1 MSDERP
7 GNGSNGGSDL
17 ARSAVHGGLWSMAQV
32 VANKALALLGTLALM
47 YLLAPG
53 DYAIAGIALSIQA
66 FLTLLAPFT
75 LGDVLISRPRE
86 AERLM
91 GTAMRVCLA
100 VCAITAVLI
109 LAAGPL
115 ASREYGQS
123 ALVAACAT
131 AALRPAVEL
140 MLLTPHARMRLRLKF
155 REMAMIDAL
164 TQTLATV
171 TAIGMAWAGT
181 GWVSLIL
188 PQIAFTGVR
197 AWMCSR
203 AAPPEPGHP
212 AWIPLE
218 WKPLMRGYWLVGMGQ
233 YVHGSLLMAPPLVIG
248 IFAPTDDVGL
258 FSMAFTLSTAI
269 NVVLSVTMGQVLQPI
284 FAQMTGDAERQR
296 AAFIRA
302 TGTIAAVA
310 MPLCLLQ
317 AAVVGP
323 AIRLLLPDRWD
334 GAVTMAA
341 LLSAGQAFY
350 FAVNPAKSLLKAQ
363 GRFTAF
369 VAWQAVQLG
378 VVLAAMFAAGA
389 LGGDRAAVAIAAVA
403 GLYTVVWAPIG
414 VWIGLRGTPG
424 AALRSV
430 MLFVRPLAA
439 TAVVLGPAAAAL
451 VALLEPGMRSD
462 VWHLVALPV
471 VTLALYPLALRI
483 ADPAAARECWNIVS
497 VLRARVR

>member
-1 MSDERP
+1 MSGASP
-7 GNGSNGGSDL
+7 VNGGSDL

-32 VANKALALLGTLALM
+32 VANKALALLGTVALM
-47 YLLAPG
+47 YLLAPT
-53 DYAIAGIALSIQA
+53 DYAIAGIAMSIQA

-100 VCAITAVLI
+100 VSAITSLLI
-109 LAAGPL
+109 LAAGPI
-115 ASREYGQS
+115 ASHEYGQS

-140 MLLTPHARMRLRLKF
+140 LLLTPHARMRLRLKF
-155 REMAMIDAL
+155 REMAMIDGL
-164 TQTLATV
+164 SQGLATV
-171 TAIGMAWAGT
+171 TSIAMAWGGM

-188 PQIAFTGVR
+188 PQIAFTGLR

-203 AAPPEPGHP
+203 SAPAESGHP

-248 IFAPTDDVGL
+248 IFAPTEAVGL
-258 FSMAFTLSTAI
+258 FTMAFTLSTSI

-284 FAQMTGDAERQR
+284 FAQMTDELERQR
-296 AAFIRA
+296 AAFVRA
-302 TGTIAAVA
+302 TATIAAVA

-317 AAVVGP
+317 AVLVGP

-334 GAVTMAA
+334 GAVAMAA

-363 GRFTAF
+363 GRFRAF

-389 LGGDRAAVAIAAVA
+389 IGGDSAAVAISAVA

-414 VWIGLRGTPG
+414 VWLGLRGSPA

-430 MLFVRPLAA
+430 TLFLRPFVAA
-439 TAVVLGPAAAAL
+439 AITLGPAATAL
-451 VALLEPGMRSD
+451 SALLEPGQASD
-462 VWHLVALPV
+462 VWHLVALPA

-483 ADPAAARECWNIVS
+483 LDPAAARECWQIVS
-497 VLRARVR
+497 VLRTRVR

>member
-1 MSDERP
+1 MSSERP
-7 GNGSNGGSDL
+7 GQGGSVL
-17 ARSAVHGGLWSMAQV
+17 ARSAMHGGLWSLAQV
-32 VANKALALLGTLALM
+32 VANKAFALLGTIALM
-47 YLLAPG
+47 YLLAPA
-53 DYAIAGIALSIQA
+53 DYAVASIAMSIQT
-66 FLTLLAPFT
+66 FVMLLAPFT

-91 GTAMRVCLA
+91 GTAFRVCLG
-100 VCAITAVLI
+100 VSAITSLLI

-131 AALRPAVEL
+131 VALRPAVEL
-140 MLLTPHARMRLRLKF
+140 LLLTPHARMRLRLKF

-164 TQTLATV
+164 TQGLATAS
-171 TAIGMAWAGT
+171 AIGMAWAGT

-188 PQIAFTGVR
+188 PQIVFTGVR
-197 AWMCSR
+197 AWLCSR
-203 AAPPEPGHP
+203 AAPAERGHP
-212 AWIPLE
+212 SWIPME

-248 IFAPTDDVGL
+248 VFAPTNDVGL
-258 FSMAFTLSTAI
+258 FSMAFTLATAI

-284 FAQMTGDAERQR
+284 FAQMTDEVERQR

-302 TGTIAAVA
+302 TATIAAVA

-317 AAVVGP
+317 AALAGP
-323 AIRLLLPDRWD
+323 AIRLFLPDRWD
-334 GAVTMAA
+334 GAVAMAA

-378 VVLAAMFAAGA
+378 VVLAAMFAAGR
-389 LGGDRAAVAIAAVA
+389 LGGDDAAVAIAAVA
-403 GLYTVVWAPIG
+403 GLYTVIWAPIG
-414 VWIGLRGTPG
+414 VWLGLRGSPG
-424 AALRSV
+424 AAARSV
-430 MLFVRPLAA
+430 MLFLRPLVA
-439 TAVVLGPAAAAL
+439 TAIALGPAAAAL
-451 VALLEPGMRSD
+451 PLMLAPGEASD
-462 VWHLVALPV
+462 VWHLVALPL

-483 ADPAAARECWNIVS
+483 IDPVAARECWQVVS
-497 VLRARVR
+497 VLRARLR

>member
-197 AWMCSR
+197 A
-203 AAPPEPGHP
+203 
-212 AWIPLE
+212 
-218 WKPLMRGYWLVGMGQ
+218 
-233 YVHGSLLMAPPLVIG
+233 
-248 IFAPTDDVGL
+248 
-258 FSMAFTLSTAI
+258 
-269 NVVLSVTMGQVLQPI
+269 
-284 FAQMTGDAERQR
+284 
-296 AAFIRA
+296 
-302 TGTIAAVA
+302 
-310 MPLCLLQ
+310 
-317 AAVVGP
+317 
-323 AIRLLLPDRWD
+323 
-334 GAVTMAA
+334 
-341 LLSAGQAFY
+341 
-350 FAVNPAKSLLKAQ
+350 
-363 GRFTAF
+363 
-369 VAWQAVQLG
+369 
-378 VVLAAMFAAGA
+378 
-389 LGGDRAAVAIAAVA
+389 
-403 GLYTVVWAPIG
+403 
-414 VWIGLRGTPG
+414 
-424 AALRSV
+424 
-430 MLFVRPLAA
+430 
-439 TAVVLGPAAAAL
+439 
-451 VALLEPGMRSD
+451 
-462 VWHLVALPV
+462 
-471 VTLALYPLALRI
+471 
-483 ADPAAARECWNIVS
+483 
-497 VLRARVR
+497 